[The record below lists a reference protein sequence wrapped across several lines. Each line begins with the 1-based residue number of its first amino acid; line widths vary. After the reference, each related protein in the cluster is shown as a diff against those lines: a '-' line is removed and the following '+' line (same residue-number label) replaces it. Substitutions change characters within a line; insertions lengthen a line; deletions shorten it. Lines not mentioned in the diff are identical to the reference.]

1 MDKPINVT
9 FNNIGIVNGLQ
20 TVEVIDLDTNE
31 IIGFNQTAVEEVPD
45 SQFAGEAYQHELNR
59 IISVEEIPDEEQ
71 P

>member
-9 FNNIGIVNGLQ
+9 FNDIGIVNGLQ

-31 IIGFNQTAVEEVPD
+31 IIGFNQTAVEE
-45 SQFAGEAYQHELNR
+45 
-59 IISVEEIPDEEQ
+59 ITDEPQ